1 MWYNVLRKIDW
12 AVLNKVSDGRSLM
25 DGDDVRLNEFLK
37 QQNDLGGHFTKA
49 MNPEPKGGD

>member
-1 MWYNVLRKIDW
+1 
-12 AVLNKVSDGRSLM
+12 M

-49 MNPEPKGGD
+49 MNLEPKGAD